1 LKTRLL
7 LVRHGRTDWNIAGR
21 FQGQHNTP
29 LNDLGYRQAAA
40 VARRLAA
47 ERPAAIYTS
56 DLARA
61 CDTANAI
68 AAAIGDSLATEDAI
82 APATSTDPFA
92 PFDATPSTAY
102 DLPST
107 RVDPRLREMN
117 FGEWEGLTYAE
128 IQQRNP
134 QALKKWEMD
143 IAHYTPPG
151 GEALE
156 HFAGRVR
163 AAYQDICASHPEAT
177 VIIAS
182 HGGALQLMVALA
194 LGLPAEK
201 FWQVYLS
208 NASVSE
214 LRVYPEGAI
223 LNLLN
228 DAHHLE
234 GLA

>member
-1 LKTRLL
+1 MKTRLL

-21 FQGQHNTP
+21 FQGQHDTP
-29 LNDLGYRQAAA
+29 LNELGRRQAEA
-40 VARRLAA
+40 VAGRLAA

-56 DLARA
+56 NLSRA
-61 CDTANAI
+61 FETANAI
-68 AAAIGDSLATEDAI
+68 AAAICASIEAAN
-82 APATSTDPFA
+82 APALLKAEPFA
-92 PFDATPSTAY
+92 PPNPAAPAASS
-102 DLPST
+102 PPPVV
-107 RVDPRLREMN
+107 VDPRLREMN

-128 IQQRNP
+128 IQQRYP
-134 QALKKWEMD
+134 VALKKWEMD
-143 IAHYTPPG
+143 IAQYTPPG
-151 GEALE
+151 GEAL
-156 HFAGRVR
+156 ADVAQRVC
-163 AAYQDICASHPEAT
+163 AAYADICAAHPEGT
-177 VIIAS
+177 VIVAA
-182 HGGALQLMVALA
+182 HGGALQLMVAQA

-208 NASVSE
+208 NASVSD